1 MFFLQLLPVLLQGIT
16 CNEEA
21 VTESTL
27 TSLAS
32 LLQQS
37 VEHAGP
43 HISTLIP
50 TLLSLTANRPL
61 VKSPPPKNLPDMFL
75 IMYFSF

>member
-1 MFFLQLLPVLLQGIT
+1 MLRGTSQIYIFLQLLPVLLQGIT
-16 CNEEA
+16 CDEEA

-27 TSLAS
+27 TSLVS

-43 HISTLIP
+43 HVSTLVP
-50 TLLSLTANRPL
+50 TLLLLATDHPL
-61 VKSPPPKNLPDMFL
+61 VSSLNCFYKL
-75 IMYFSF
+75 